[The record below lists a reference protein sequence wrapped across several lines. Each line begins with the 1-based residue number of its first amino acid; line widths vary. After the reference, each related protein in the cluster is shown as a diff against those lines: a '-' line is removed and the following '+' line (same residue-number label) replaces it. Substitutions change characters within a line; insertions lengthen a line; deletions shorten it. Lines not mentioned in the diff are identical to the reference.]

1 MEGILNYKLFLLS
14 SLMIVAIP
22 GQDFLYVMSRGMALG
37 KKAGV
42 ISAIGIS
49 IGLMVHT
56 LLAAFG
62 LSILVQTSAVAYTV
76 IQYCGAA
83 YLVYL
88 GIKTLR
94 SKGELN
100 GATPTKVN
108 SKNIFIQG
116 ILTNVFNPKAI
127 LVFIAFL
134 PQFVDVHL
142 SNPVSQLL
150 FLGVTLSVVAVAWF
164 SLVGYFS
171 GFIGT
176 VIKKNK
182 SIQIVIRILSG
193 SVLIGLGIRL
203 AMQKK

>member
-14 SLMIVAIP
+14 SIMIVAIP

-49 IGLMVHT
+49 AGLMVHT

-62 LSILVQTSAVAYTV
+62 LSVIIQTSAVAYML
-76 IQYCGAA
+76 IQYFGAA

-88 GIKTLR
+88 GVKTLR
-94 SKGELN
+94 TKGELN
-100 GATPTKVN
+100 AEKPTKVN
-108 SKNIFIQG
+108 SKNIFMQG
-116 ILTNVFNPKAI
+116 VLTNVFNPKAV

-164 SLVGYFS
+164 SLVGYFA

-176 VIKKNK
+176 FIKKNK
-182 SIQIVIRILSG
+182 SIQNVIRILSG